1 MEASLTII
9 SEKIVI
15 SLALFLYVASLFS
28 VSFTAIDGTNIMYGY
43 EALLLGFIQTLLG
56 VLGFFGALFQLQL
69 DFLFVYILLLLP
81 WLANIAMLLS
91 FVFLYTSKNKKLCKF
106 TTIFGVVCTS
116 SFLLK
121 PEAPIGET
129 MKIVSVSV
137 SSGAYL
143 WFGASIALFLAYV
156 LKSIPNKKINKDT

>member
-15 SLALFLYVASLFS
+15 SLSLFLYVASLFS
-28 VSFTAIDGTNIMYGY
+28 VSFTAMDGTNIMYGY

-56 VLGFFGALFQLQL
+56 VLVFFGALFQLQL

-106 TTIFGVVCTS
+106 TIIFGVVCTS

-143 WFGASIALFLAYV
+143 WFGASIALSLTYV
-156 LKSIPNKKINKDT
+156 LKSIPNR